1 MQPEIT
7 NNQEFEA
14 FVIEYGVRFHNCQQF
29 TVNDLMQYLPSAN
42 RTVIDYKLQDLAIK
56 GTVKRIGQSFYVV
69 PDTRELN
76 QKVLDCFGNRYT
88 YLTIDQ
94 LSRTLKQRSDHV
106 KEAVNSLVKQGKL
119 TPCLFIG
126 GSWWLNESQAE

>member
-29 TVNDLMQYLPSAN
+29 TVNDLMIHLPSAN
-42 RTVIDYKLQDLAIK
+42 KTVVSYKLQDLAIK
-56 GTVKRIGQSFYVV
+56 GTLKRINQDFYYV
-69 PDTRELN
+69 PDSRELD
-76 QKVLDCFGNRYT
+76 QKVLDCFANRYT

-94 LSRTLKQRSDHV
+94 LSRTLKQREDHIR
-106 KEAVNSLVKQGKL
+106 EAVKQLVKDGKL
-119 TPCLFIG
+119 TQCPFIG
-126 GSWWLNESQAE
+126 GSWWLAE